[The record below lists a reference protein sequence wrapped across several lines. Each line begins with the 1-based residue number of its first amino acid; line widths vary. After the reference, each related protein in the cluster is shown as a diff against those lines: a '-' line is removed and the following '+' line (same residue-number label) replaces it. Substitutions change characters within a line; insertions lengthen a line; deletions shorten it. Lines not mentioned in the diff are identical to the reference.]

1 MINISR
7 RLFII
12 LFPLLECF
20 SITRITLGS
29 PCIKVTDTDESQGT
43 STPPDSS
50 QQAAAQR
57 TGKRMESKV
66 LWLQQA
72 TLYININY
80 WSWSWPLRIGRLNWF
95 CKLHCFT
102 SHRRKR
108 SYQWITLPSPVKIL
122 TALVFTF

>member
-1 MINISR
+1 MINIII

-20 SITRITLGS
+20 SIARITLGS
-29 PCIKVTDTDESQGT
+29 PCIKVTVTEESQGA

-66 LWLQQA
+66 LRLQQA
-72 TLYININY
+72 TLYIDINY
-80 WSWSWPLRIGRLNWF
+80 
-95 CKLHCFT
+95 
-102 SHRRKR
+102 
-108 SYQWITLPSPVKIL
+108 
-122 TALVFTF
+122 